1 MLDTSTIHT
10 CGSFHPEQ
18 NLTRADGRG
27 RRTREAEFSDRFA
40 AAYQERFRQVHPGAT
55 RDRTLFV
62 RELAVHGNGIPDLVV
77 LSWRSALG
85 GNRLENIDLS
95 EADSTIRSF
104 EVKLADWRAGL
115 MQAHRY
121 AYFSNVAVLVVP
133 TARLGALAPHD
144 HLFRTL
150 RVGIWGFDSEAGT
163 ILTVYTPRPKKRRIE
178 RSGARAFANA
188 MKAASA

>member
-1 MLDTSTIHT
+1 MLDTGTIHT

-18 NLTRADGRG
+18 NLAHANGRG
-27 RRTREAEFSDRFA
+27 RQGREAQFADLFA
-40 AAYQERFRQVHPGAT
+40 AAYQERFRRVHSGAT

-77 LSWRSALG
+77 LSWRSASE
-85 GNRLENIDLS
+85 GNKLENEDLG

-104 EVKLADWRAGL
+104 EVKLEDWRAGL

-133 TARLGALAPHD
+133 KAKLAGSYLTIVFSARYELGSGVSTARRGQ
-144 HLFRTL
+144 
-150 RVGIWGFDSEAGT
+150 
-163 ILTVYTPRPKKRRIE
+163 
-178 RSGARAFANA
+178 
-188 MKAASA
+188 